1 MAGYGSLVLGNTVVN
16 HVAEMQTAQSASW
29 LHGRPQPGGVEG
41 LYLAHAC
48 TQVSENQ
55 SRICLEARSPVP
67 DPSEKA

>member
-41 LYLAHAC
+41 LYLAHAESC
-48 TQVSENQ
+48 LN
-55 SRICLEARSPVP
+55 SRIRNVL
-67 DPSEKA
+67 